1 MPSHGYAL
9 YLALGDSLSIDKF
22 AGPGLG
28 AASLLHR
35 NQDQL
40 HAEFAGRDLVHL
52 NPACRLLN
60 RAEDGQTSEAVLDQL
75 DHLPRER
82 GPTLITLTVGGND
95 LIALLSHGSR
105 DLTEVLAR
113 IESIVRFLEGYY
125 PNSTVLL
132 GNVYDPSDGTG
143 RVQSGHE
150 RFAAGLPVLGQLNS
164 HLRELAQTTRVRLID
179 IHGHFLGHGM
189 RCSDPGYAHYRPND
203 PTGWICFDI
212 EPNLRGSSEIRRLF
226 WEALP

>member
-1 MPSHGYAL
+1 MPSRGYVL

-35 NQDQL
+35 NQDQF
-40 HAEFAGRDLVHL
+40 HAEFVGRDLVHL

-60 RAEDGQTSEAVLDQL
+60 RAEDGQTSEGVLDQL
-75 DHLPRER
+75 DHLPREP
-82 GPTLITLTVGGND
+82 GSTLISLTVGGND
-95 LIALLSHGSR
+95 LIALLNHGSR

-113 IESIVRFLEGYY
+113 IESIVRFLKGYY
-125 PNSTVLL
+125 PDSTVLL

-143 RVQSGHE
+143 RVQSGHD
-150 RFAAGLPVLGQLNS
+150 RFTPGLPVLGQLNGN
-164 HLRELAQTTRVRLID
+164 LRELAAATGARLID

-189 RCSDPGYAHYRPND
+189 RHADRGYAHYRPDD

-212 EPNLRGSSEIRRLF
+212 EPNVRGSSEIRRLF

>member
-1 MPSHGYAL
+1 MPSRGYAL
-9 YLALGDSLSIDKF
+9 YVALGDSLSIDKF

-35 NQDQL
+35 NHDQL
-40 HAEFAGRDLVHL
+40 YAEFAGRDLVHL
-52 NPACRLLN
+52 DRACRLVH

-95 LIALLSHGSR
+95 LIALLNHGSR
-105 DLTEVLAR
+105 DLTEILAR
-113 IESIVRFLEGYY
+113 IESIVRFLRGYY
-125 PNSTVLL
+125 PDSTVLL

-150 RFAAGLPVLGQLNS
+150 RFAPGLPLLQALNGN
-164 HLRELAQTTRVRLID
+164 LQELATANRVRLID
-179 IHGHFLGHGM
+179 IYGHFLGHGM
-189 RCSDPGYAHYRPND
+189 RHADPGYAHYRPHD

-212 EPNLRGSSEIRRLF
+212 EPNPRGSSEIRRLF